1 MAKPGATGARFGLQ
15 SEYRPLKRVLLRHPR
30 DAFRSQ
36 SSISRQWRQLNY
48 IQEPNFSLALEEYEQ
63 FTGLLERLGAKI
75 EYLESEDD
83 LGLDSLY
90 VRDASVVSSAGAILC
105 TMGKQAR
112 SAEPRAQ
119 GVALENLG
127 FPVHSAIEFPGTVE
141 GGDTAWL
148 DHKTLAVG
156 RSYRTNAEGIYQLR
170 SALEPLGVEVLVVD
184 LPHFRGQDDVFHL
197 MSVLS
202 PLDEDLLLVY
212 SPLLPV
218 SFRERLLSDGFQLV
232 EVPEEEFYAET
243 QGCNVLAVGPRVVV
257 AIDGNLET
265 KRRMEAAG
273 CEVHTYAGAEISV
286 KGGGGPTCLTKPLER
301 A

>member
-1 MAKPGATGARFGLQ
+1 M
-15 SEYRPLKRVLLRHPR
+15 
-30 DAFRSQ
+30 
-36 SSISRQWRQLNY
+36 
-48 IQEPNFSLALEEYEQ
+48 
-63 FTGLLERLGAKI
+63 
-75 EYLESEDD
+75 
-83 LGLDSLY
+83 
-90 VRDASVVSSAGAILC
+90 
-105 TMGKQAR
+105 
-112 SAEPRAQ
+112 
-119 GVALENLG
+119 
-127 FPVHSAIEFPGTVE
+127 
-141 GGDTAWL
+141 
-148 DHKTLAVG
+148 
-156 RSYRTNAEGIYQLR
+156 
-170 SALEPLGVEVLVVD
+170 EPLGVEVLVVD

-243 QGCNVLAVGPRVVV
+243 QGCNALAVGPRVVV
-257 AIDGNLET
+257 AIDGNPET